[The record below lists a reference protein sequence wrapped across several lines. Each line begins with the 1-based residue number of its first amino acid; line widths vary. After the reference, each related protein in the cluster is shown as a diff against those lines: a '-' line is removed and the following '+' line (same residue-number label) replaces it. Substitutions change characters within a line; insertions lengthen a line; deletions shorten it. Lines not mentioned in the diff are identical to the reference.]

1 MRCRPCRAHTCPK
14 RPPLRSRVNA
24 VGSGAAGTPSLNT
37 LGPESGRDPK
47 RSKGIFERFGSRREG
62 VEAVAFLASEPPGYI
77 AGQNLTVVGGYA
89 LGA

>member
-1 MRCRPCRAHTCPK
+1 MPSVPG
-14 RPPLRSRVNA
+14 PPVPRRSTRW
-24 VGSGAAGTPSLNT
+24 
-37 LGPESGRDPK
+37 GPESGRNTT
-47 RSKGIFERFGSRREG
+47 RTKGIFERFGSRQEG